1 MHDTMLG
8 RRLLETAGPGRW
20 VPAVT
25 FLAGMVFLV
34 GTALA
39 EVAAGQQATEVKVER
54 VRPEKQS
61 YATLRFL
68 KENRGFIR
76 ARFDLL
82 REKPVGRNG
91 GAGEIDPGLLAY
103 SKMLAEVMAAE
114 DSVGA
119 AHNAY
124 RQRLLY
130 TSATELDRLG
140 VQLDLMERLISEQ
153 SRRLGIIQENFTGD
167 QKTALMV
174 VLSGYPKEAQLSQ
187 VVVTLEDGASVSVPL
202 TAQQIESLKRGGII
216 QIYHGFLEPRQQVV
230 EVALTGD
237 RWPQGDSGFVTLNPA
252 RDRLTFLR
260 LELSGVRPDQGA
272 PGIQASF
279 WLHDAGI
286 PRGEG

>member
-124 RQRLLY
+124 RQRLQQF
-130 TSATELDRLG
+130 SKFGIVVRG
-140 VQLDLMERLISEQ
+140 PV
-153 SRRLGIIQENFTGD
+153 RR
-167 QKTALMV
+167 
-174 VLSGYPKEAQLSQ
+174 GYQ
-187 VVVTLEDGASVSVPL
+187 GF
-202 TAQQIESLKRGGII
+202 
-216 QIYHGFLEPRQQVV
+216 YHCRCGK
-230 EVALTGD
+230 
-237 RWPQGDSGFVTLNPA
+237 WC
-252 RDRLTFLR
+252 
-260 LELSGVRPDQGA
+260 A
-272 PGIQASF
+272 P
-279 WLHDAGI
+279 
-286 PRGEG
+286 